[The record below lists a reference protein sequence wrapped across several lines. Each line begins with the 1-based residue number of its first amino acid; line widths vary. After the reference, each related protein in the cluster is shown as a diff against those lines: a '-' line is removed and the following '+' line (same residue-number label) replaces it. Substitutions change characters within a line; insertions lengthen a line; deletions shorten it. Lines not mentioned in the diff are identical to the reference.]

1 MANLPGEQIPTG
13 LPTQIDP
20 ANPGPAVQ
28 AVQDWLDKMN
38 AQAKDRAYIAGIQK
52 FFADH
57 PEAGGWIRA
66 NVDAALAKPTS

>member
-38 AQAKDRAYIAGIQK
+38 AQAKDRAYIAGITKALQ
-52 FFADH
+52 DH
-57 PEAGGWIRA
+57 PELAQWIRA
-66 NVDAALAKPTS
+66 AVEAALNKPN